1 VDQEIVTLT
10 LSDVSPGESAV
21 PGGHAGGDGPRAGQ
35 PVRRTFTAAYKLR
48 IVEEYFSLTEH
59 GARGALLRREG
70 LYQSHLE
77 KWRRAL
83 DRGTLASTP
92 ERAAISPAGQA
103 VALSAAERRLIA
115 ENARLESEL
124 AKAKAVLEVVGKAHA
139 LLEILS
145 ESAEKQPPRP

>member
-1 VDQEIVTLT
+1 MTLN
-10 LSDVSPGESAV
+10 DVSPGEPAV
-21 PGGHAGGDGPRAGQ
+21 PGSRAGGDGPRAGR
-35 PVRRTFTAAYKLR
+35 PVRRTFTGAYKLR

-70 LYQSHLE
+70 LYQSHME

-83 DRGTLASTP
+83 DRGRLSSTP
-92 ERAAISPAGQA
+92 ERAVVAPAGQA
-103 VALSAAERRLIA
+103 VAQSAAERRLLA

-124 AKAKAVLEVVGKAHA
+124 AKAKAVLAVVGKAHA

-145 ESAEKQPPRP
+145 ESAEKQLPRR

>member
-1 VDQEIVTLT
+1 LT
-10 LSDVSPGESAV
+10 LNDVSPGEPAGLGGRAV
-21 PGGHAGGDGPRAGQ
+21 WDGPRAGQ

-70 LYQSHLE
+70 LYQSHME
-77 KWRRAL
+77 KWRRAR
-83 DRGTLASTP
+83 DQGTLASTP
-92 ERAAISPAGQA
+92 ARAVIAPAGQPLA
-103 VALSAAERRLIA
+103 QSAAERRLLA
-115 ENARLESEL
+115 ENSRLESEL

-145 ESAEKQPPRP
+145 ESAEKQPPRR

>member
-1 VDQEIVTLT
+1 VTLT
-10 LSDVSPGESAV
+10 LNDVSPGEPAT
-21 PGGHAGGDGPRAGQ
+21 PIGHAGGDRPRAGQ
-35 PVRRTFTAAYKLR
+35 PVRRTFTVAYKLR

-70 LYQSHLE
+70 LYQSHVE
-77 KWRRAL
+77 KWRNAL

-92 ERAAISPAGQA
+92 ERAVIAQGGQA
-103 VALSAAERRLIA
+103 VEQSAAERRLIA

-124 AKAKAVLEVVGKAHA
+124 AKTKAVLEVVGKAHA

-145 ESAEKQPPRP
+145 ESAKGQPPRR

>member
-1 VDQEIVTLT
+1 VDQEIMTLT
-10 LSDVSPGESAV
+10 LSDVSPGV
-21 PGGHAGGDGPRAGQ
+21 PAAPIGHAGGDGPRAGQ
-35 PVRRTFTAAYKLR
+35 PVRRTFTVTYKLR

-70 LYQSHLE
+70 LYPAHVE

-83 DRGTLASTP
+83 DRGRLASTP
-92 ERAAISPAGQA
+92 ERAVVAPAGQA
-103 VALSAAERRLIA
+103 IAQSAAERRLLA

-145 ESAEKQPPRP
+145 ESAEKPPPRR

>member
-1 VDQEIVTLT
+1 MDQEIVTLT
-10 LSDVSPGESAV
+10 LNDVAPGEPAT
-21 PGGHAGGDGPRAGQ
+21 PAGGDGPRAGQ

-92 ERAAISPAGQA
+92 ERGVVAPAGQG
-103 VALSAAERRLIA
+103 VAQSAAERRLVA
-115 ENARLESEL
+115 ENARLEAEL

-145 ESAEKQPPRP
+145 ESAETQSPRR

>member
-1 VDQEIVTLT
+1 MDQEIVTLT
-10 LSDVSPGESAV
+10 LNDVSPAEPAV
-21 PGGHAGGDGPRAGQ
+21 PGGHAGRDGPRAGR
-35 PVRRTFTAAYKLR
+35 PVRRTFTGAYKLR

-70 LYQSHLE
+70 LYQSHVE

-83 DRGTLASTP
+83 GRGTLASTP
-92 ERAAISPAGQA
+92 ERAVNAPAGQA
-103 VALSAAERRLIA
+103 VVPSAAERRLLA

-124 AKAKAVLEVVGKAHA
+124 AKTKAVLAVVGKAHA

-145 ESAEKQPPRP
+145 ESAEEQPPRR